1 LRQELGLLAKWTCN
15 HTNTRIVSTNRR
27 LGMGVEE
34 ETLRMRRAAAG
45 VSALPAAVMAGVAST
60 LEAIGRCCSSS
71 TALLQ

>member
-15 HTNTRIVSTNRR
+15 HTTTRIICR
-27 LGMGVEE
+27 LRMGVEGE
-34 ETLRMRRAAAG
+34 ILRKKRAAAAAAG
-45 VSALPAAVMAGVAST
+45 VTAGVEST